1 MLTSSKML
9 RAGILALGVTAL
21 SVPAMA
27 QTGNPNNPQ
36 GSEVPNNIPP
46 KGNIGTS
53 GDTSGRGGS
62 TSGTMMTPG
71 TTGAGGQAR
80 PGGPAAR
87 DSGPVGAD
95 APSEV
100 PRPGPKG
107 NIGGN

>member
-1 MLTSSKML
+1 MLSSTKL
-9 RAGILALGVTAL
+9 IRAGILALGVTAL

-36 GSEVPNNIPP
+36 GSEIRNNVPP

-71 TTGAGGQAR
+71 TTGAGG

-100 PRPGPKG
+100 PRAGPKG